1 MYGDEK
7 LMVKRCAWSGM
18 TDPLY
23 QQYHDHEWG
32 KLNLDEHYLYEM
44 LVLEG
49 AQAGLSWLTVLR
61 KREHYR
67 QAFADFAVEKVA
79 KFDNEDYQRLLQ
91 NSGIIRNKL
100 KIKAAINNAQVLV
113 KMHQKGETLAGLL
126 QKYVPKVI
134 VNHPQTM
141 EEVPAKTPLSEQIS
155 KAMKKKGFKFVG
167 PTTIYSYLE
176 AVGLINDHIEDCAFK
191 Y

>member
-1 MYGDEK
+1 
-7 LMVKRCAWSGM
+7 MVKRCAWPGM
-18 TDPLY
+18 NDLLY
-23 QQYHDHEWG
+23 QKYHDEEWG

-44 LVLEG
+44 LVLESF
-49 AQAGLSWLTVLR
+49 QSGLSWLTVLR
-61 KREHYR
+61 KRANF
-67 QAFADFAVEKVA
+67 QKAFANFDINKVA
-79 KFDNEDYQRLLQ
+79 KFNKQDYERLLHDK
-91 NSGIIRNKL
+91 GIIRNQL
-100 KIKAAINNAQVLV
+100 KIRAAINNAQVLV

-126 QKYVPKVI
+126 QKYIPKVI

-141 EEVPAKTPLSEQIS
+141 EEIPAKTALSEQIS